1 MPRVHSIPRKNNLV
15 LDTFQQSVKM
25 STYLVAFAVGEYKG
39 KSKLTKS
46 GVNVSKFIT
55 CTCISED
62 KVLNLKYAKLILF
75 TNKLRIRI

>member
-1 MPRVHSIPRKNNLV
+1 M

-46 GVNVSKFIT
+46 GVNVSKFVAIEFE
-55 CTCISED
+55 I
-62 KVLNLKYAKLILF
+62 
-75 TNKLRIRI
+75 